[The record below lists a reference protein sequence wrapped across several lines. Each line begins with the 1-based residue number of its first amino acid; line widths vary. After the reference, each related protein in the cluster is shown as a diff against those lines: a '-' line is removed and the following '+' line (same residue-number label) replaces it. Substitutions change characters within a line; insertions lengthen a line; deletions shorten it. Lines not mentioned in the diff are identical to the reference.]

1 MGGEA
6 LELQKPKQPIYAD
19 VAAAAASLFGYKGT
33 VLVMKRERK
42 RDEKMKRRIVEEEKS
57 RGDLIL

>member
-19 VAAAAASLFGYKGT
+19 VAAVAAAAAALFGYNLQRNCACHEKGKE
-33 VLVMKRERK
+33 KR
-42 RDEKMKRRIVEEEKS
+42 
-57 RGDLIL
+57 

>member
-19 VAAAAASLFGYKGT
+19 VVVVAAAAALFGYNLQRNCACHEKG
-33 VLVMKRERK
+33 KE
-42 RDEKMKRRIVEEEKS
+42 KRRKEE
-57 RGDLIL
+57 